1 MTDVSLKNG
10 HAVTNGPKKALWF
23 ARPHSECL
31 FPSQEERKGTEP
43 TIPGKQAL
51 ALSTEAKNHFS

>member
-10 HAVTNGPKKALWF
+10 HSVTNGPKKALWF

-31 FPSQEERKGTEP
+31 FPSQEEWEGTEP
-43 TIPGKQAL
+43 TVPGKQTL
-51 ALSTEAKNHFS
+51 AVSTEAKHHFS